1 MRIVKYVLAALVI
14 AIFFPRLSYAA
25 TPDRI
30 SGALDIG
37 PTVTLHGNAP
47 RAAQARYDQGP
58 VDPALRLGYMTLLT
72 MPSVGQQKALKELVA
87 QQQDPRSPNYHKWL
101 TPEQWAAR
109 FGLSR
114 GDVQKITKWLRS
126 EGFRV
131 GNVARGRNWISFSG
145 TAVQVQRAFGTE
157 IHRFNVNGE
166 MHVGNAEAPR
176 IPAALAGI
184 VAGLRGL
191 DDFHVKTKVGQ
202 TRPYYYEGNLGQHDF
217 LAPGDI
223 ATMYSIDAFYG
234 ASPAIDGTGE
244 KLVIVGQTDIFLTD
258 INDFRAAFGLTPI
271 SGCTSDSTTGLLT
284 GCSAGTSNFQY
295 VLVPNAPDPGTP
307 SLSDLSEADLDLEW
321 SGAVA
326 RNAKII
332 YVNAPV
338 VFGSENL
345 VSGGIWDAWYYAVD
359 QNLAPVISMS
369 YGKCE
374 WKFPWDVSTTDEIE
388 LLKANSEGI
397 TFLNASGDSGAAEC
411 DPNDTDPKGA
421 SATGGWAVSYPA
433 SSPEVT
439 GVGGTAIP
447 VANYSSQYW
456 GTSNSPDGGSALSYI
471 PEQAQ
476 NDDAEF
482 AQWCTLG
489 SPTFQFCSQGGNP
502 PVAGWIPITS
512 EQTAQEDLGI
522 LSSGGGASNCAVQ
535 NPTFTACISGFPQPS
550 WQTVTVPNQASARF
564 SPDISLAASAN
575 SPGYIFCT
583 PQEAWGGNGTSS
595 TCVNG
600 ISGSSGALELYHS
613 HIGGTSAA
621 TPVFA
626 GMVTLLNQYL
636 AGPSSPGLG
645 NINPTLYQLAA
656 VAPAPFHPVT
666 TGDNYVFCQP
676 GTGEP
681 GAPAC
686 PSNGTAVLGFS
697 ASNADATTGYNL
709 VTGLGSVNAFM
720 LAQAWAA
727 TLPFTLSA
735 SPTSLTAVAGQNSNT
750 STITIT
756 PQNGFSGAVTLACS
770 AGLPTGATCNFTT
783 VNSTSSTLV
792 IQTAANMARVSNVPI
807 TVKGTSG
814 GVSNITTVSLTVT
827 PTTENFS
834 LTSNLGTNGT
844 LVVTQGTSGSVS
856 LTVNSS
862 TGFVGTNG
870 GHSSTS
876 LPLTYSCSGLPS
888 GSSCNFS
895 PSNPSSQTSITLSIG
910 TAPPT
915 ARLLKPVDRGLRLFY
930 AVLLPGLVGIAFTF
944 GSRKRSLGGMRM
956 LGLIMVL
963 GLSTLGLGSCGG
975 YGITS
980 LDPGKPNETY
990 SITVNATTGG
1000 ANPVSA
1006 QTVFTL
1012 QVN

>member
-1 MRIVKYVLAALVI
+1 MRIVKYLVAALAV
-14 AIFFPRLSYAA
+14 AILFPRLSDAA

-30 SGALDIG
+30 SGALNIG
-37 PTVTLHGNAP
+37 PTVTLHGNVY
-47 RAAQARYDQGP
+47 RGAQARFDQGL
-58 VDPALRLGYMTLLT
+58 VDPALRLGYITLLT
-72 MPSVGQQKALKELVA
+72 MPSARQQKALKELVA
-87 QQQDPRSPNYHKWL
+87 QQQDPKSPNYRKWL
-101 TPEQWAAR
+101 TPEQWADR

-114 GDVQKITKWLRS
+114 GDVQKITEWLNS

-145 TAVQVQRAFGTE
+145 TAAQVQRAFGTE
-157 IHRFNVNGE
+157 IHRFNVDGE
-166 MHVGNAEAPR
+166 MHVGNASAPR

-191 DDFHVKTKVGQ
+191 DDFHVKTKVGG
-202 TRPYYYEGNLGQHDF
+202 TRPYYYDGALGQPDF

-223 ATMYSIDAFYG
+223 AIMYGIDAFYN

-258 INDFRAAFGLTPI
+258 INDFRAAFGLTAI

-284 GCSAGTSNFQY
+284 ACSGNNFQY
-295 VLVPNAPDPGTP
+295 VLVPNAPDPGSP
-307 SLSDLSEADLDLEW
+307 SLPDLSEADLDVEW

-326 RNAKII
+326 RNAQII
-332 YVNAPV
+332 YVNAPA
-338 VFGSENL
+338 VFGSSNL
-345 VSGGIWDAWYYAVD
+345 VSGGVWDAWYYAVD

-374 WKFPWDVSTTDEIE
+374 WKFPYDLSTTDEVE

-397 TFLNASGDSGAAEC
+397 TFLNASGDTGAAEC

-447 VANYSSQYW
+447 LANFSSQYW
-456 GTSNSPDGGSALSYI
+456 GTSNGPDGGSALSYI
-471 PEQAQ
+471 PEQAE
-476 NDDAEF
+476 NDDAEI
-482 AQWCTLG
+482 AQWCGLAN
-489 SPTFQFCSQGGNP
+489 PTYPYCSQGGNP

-512 EQTAQEDLGI
+512 AQTAQEDFGI

-535 NPTFTACISGFPQPS
+535 NQTFTVCISGFPQPS
-550 WQTVTVPNQASARF
+550 WQTVTVPNQAGARF
-564 SPDISLAASAN
+564 SPDISLAAS
-575 SPGYIFCT
+575 PDFTGYIFCT
-583 PQEAWGGNGTSS
+583 PQEAWGGSGTAS

-600 ISGSSGALELYHS
+600 ISGSSGALELYNS
-613 HIGGTSAA
+613 RIGGTSAA

-626 GMVTLLNQYL
+626 GIVTLLNQYL
-636 AGPSSPGLG
+636 AGPSSSGLG

-656 VAPAPFHPVT
+656 AVPAAFHPVI

-686 PSNGTAVLGFS
+686 PSTGTAVLGFS

-709 VTGLGSVNAFM
+709 VTGLGSVDAFM
-720 LAQAWAA
+720 LGQAWVGS
-727 TLPFTLSA
+727 LPFTLSA

-756 PQNGFSGAVTLACS
+756 RQNGFSGAVTLSCS

-783 VNSTSSTLV
+783 VSSTSSTLV
-792 IQTAANMARVSNVPI
+792 IQTAANMAPVSNVPI

-814 GVSNITTVSLTVT
+814 SVSSITTVTLSVT
-827 PTTENFS
+827 PTTESFS
-834 LTSNLGTNGT
+834 LTSNLGTNGI
-844 LVVTQGTSGSVS
+844 LSVTPGTSGSVS
-856 LTVNSS
+856 LTVTSS
-862 TGFVGTNG
+862 TGFVLTNG
-870 GHSSTS
+870 GLSSTT
-876 LPLTYSCSGLPS
+876 LPLTYSCAGLPS

-895 PSNPSSQTSITLSIG
+895 PSNPSSQTSITLSLS
-910 TAPPT
+910 TPPA
-915 ARLLKPVDRGLRLFY
+915 ARLLKPVGSGPRISY
-930 AVLLPGLVGIAFTF
+930 AVLLPGLVGIVFTF
-944 GSRKRSLGGMRM
+944 GFRKRSLGSMRT
-956 LGLIMVL
+956 LGLIML
-963 GLSTLGLGSCGG
+963 LAFSTLGLGSCGS
-975 YGITS
+975 YGITNLPS
-980 LDPGKPNETY
+980 ASY
-990 SITVNATTGG
+990 SVTVSATTGG
-1000 ANPVSA
+1000 ANPLTA
-1006 QTVFTL
+1006 QTAFTL
-1012 QVN
+1012 QLN